1 MFLKITCYDWCEI
14 TSSVW
19 HVWTYVLHENFMKKK
34 KIMTKH
40 LQLNMDTE
48 KPDYDSDI
56 CHKGHL

>member
-1 MFLKITCYDWCEI
+1 MFLKITCYDQCEI

-19 HVWTYVLHENFMKKK
+19 HMSCMKTSWKKK

-40 LQLNMDTE
+40 HQLNMDTE
-48 KPDYDSDI
+48 KPDYNSDI

>member
-1 MFLKITCYDWCEI
+1 MFLKITCYDQCEI

-19 HVWTYVLHENFMKKK
+19 HMSCMKTSRK

-40 LQLNMDTE
+40 HQLNMDTE
-48 KPDYDSDI
+48 KPDYNSDI

>member
-1 MFLKITCYDWCEI
+1 MFLKITCYDQCEI

-19 HVWTYVLHENFMKKK
+19 HMSCMKTSRKKK

-40 LQLNMDTE
+40 HQLNMDTE
-48 KPDYDSDI
+48 KPDYNSDI